1 MNKILDNEKIILKID
16 KVIECSDIESI
27 LSQLNEVTA
36 LIKKDE
42 EFVLNTY
49 DKLDDESKESFSK
62 ILDYLDGAIYISQ
75 AIKKSDDINT
85 FIELISIGWTSET
98 YSEYESFRT
107 QKYRNP
113 VICETTDL
121 FTETQNESID
131 QGFENIN
138 DFIEESYGSLD
149 TFFISTVKDYYLEN
163 IRELIE
169 LN

>member
-1 MNKILDNEKIILKID
+1 MNKILDKEKIILKID
-16 KVIECSDIESI
+16 KVLECSEIESI
-27 LSQLNEVTA
+27 LSGLNEVTA

-42 EFVLNTY
+42 NFILKTY
-49 DKLDDESKESFSK
+49 DKLDNESKESFSK

-121 FTETQNESID
+121 FTETQNESED

-149 TFFISTVKDYYLEN
+149 IFFISTVKDYYLEKY
-163 IRELIE
+163 
-169 LN
+169 

>member
-27 LSQLNEVTA
+27 LSQLNEVIA